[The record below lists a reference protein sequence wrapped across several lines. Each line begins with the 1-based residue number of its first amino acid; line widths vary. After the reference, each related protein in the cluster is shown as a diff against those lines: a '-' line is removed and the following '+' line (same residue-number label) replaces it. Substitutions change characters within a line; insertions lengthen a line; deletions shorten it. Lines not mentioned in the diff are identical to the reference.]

1 MCKHLESSSHYYLPS
16 TPPINTSHQHLPST
30 PPIKTS
36 HHTSFAQR
44 CRQDALSHT
53 SAKAQQG
60 ASPGVLAL
68 HALRRSQ
75 RTPYSEPLV
84 YVLHEASPVDK
95 AEREA
100 LAKELFDAIL
110 QDCCSVWN
118 RIDFHFMRPGEETKD
133 CIESHRAHA
142 QAKPTDLARAV
153 VPNYTDWYYR
163 PSHSFIYVVFAR
175 DWKKEGLKGVI
186 FDYDSS
192 RPGIIREKHLVN
204 DEIESTAYEYCA
216 AWRWKEQY
224 NEVYG
229 AAHDAG
235 MTDWQEVFKAANRL
249 GMDQWLDTERES
261 HLCSIMSFHSKGV
274 SRFQQAPSHRLSE
287 ELSRTHVEL
296 SACRRQPKHRHLIPA
311 NTSTPRPN
319 LSTILTASTGSHG
332 RYDDQNDCPAVSVWR
347 DSRRPSLPPLFSF
360 QVYITYEVS
369 ATEESDLE
377 ALAKQLFED
386 IVLPLGH
393 FAKRLDI
400 HFMRPGATAANCM
413 ERHRALVQ
421 AEPDNLADVVIP
433 SYTTKFDPYHSL
445 IIVVDSPE
453 WKDKRMTV
461 VFFDPINPDA
471 KFPVRQYE
479 QSLEEMEMMFEE
491 LYSWLK
497 WNEEYEVMFKK
508 AQNIGMT
515 EW

>member
-1 MCKHLESSSHYYLPS
+1 MLCRIPRPKRSMAPRRAYPLFTHFEDLNGRPTLSLWWDTTKTHPNLP
-16 TPPINTSHQHLPST
+16 PLF
-30 PPIKTS
+30 
-36 HHTSFAQR
+36 SFQ
-44 CRQDALSHT
+44 
-53 SAKAQQG
+53 
-60 ASPGVLAL
+60 
-68 HALRRSQ
+68 
-75 RTPYSEPLV
+75 V

-118 RIDFHFMRPGEETKD
+118 RIDFHFMRAGEETKD

-153 VPNYTDWYYR
+153 VPKYTDWYHR

-192 RPGIIREKHLVN
+192 RPGVMREKHLVN

-235 MTDWQEVFKAANRL
+235 MTDWQEAVM
-249 GMDQWLDTERES
+249 G
-261 HLCSIMSFHSKGV
+261 
-274 SRFQQAPSHRLSE
+274 SRPPVRAYYFYR
-287 ELSRTHVEL
+287 
-296 SACRRQPKHRHLIPA
+296 
-311 NTSTPRPN
+311 
-319 LSTILTASTGSHG
+319 

-347 DSRRPSLPPLFSF
+347 DSRQPSLPPLFSF
-360 QVYITYEVS
+360 
-369 ATEESDLE
+369 
-377 ALAKQLFED
+377 QLFED

-393 FAKRLDI
+393 YAKRLDI
-400 HFMRPGATAANCM
+400 HFMRPGATTAECM

-421 AEPDNLADVVIP
+421 AEPNNLADVVIP

-453 WKDKRMTV
+453 WKDKGMTV
-461 VFFDPINPDA
+461 VFFDPIKPDA

-479 QSLEEMEMMFEE
+479 QSLEEMEVTFEE